1 MVITLVSTAGNRKT
15 ESMDK
20 DSDLIAIPFIVGV
33 LAAVLIVMA
42 GFFLVG
48 AAAGFPMLIIA
59 MVAVGYFAYRG
70 LKKDTPS

>member
-1 MVITLVSTAGNRKT
+1 VVFNVECRRGNGETQDMNR
-15 ESMDK
+15 

-59 MVAVGYFAYRG
+59 MSLVGYFAYRG
-70 LKKDTPS
+70 LKNSGSG

>member
-1 MVITLVSTAGNRKT
+1 MN
-15 ESMDK
+15 K

-59 MVAVGYFAYRG
+59 MAVVGYVAYRG

>member
-1 MVITLVSTAGNRKT
+1 MNR
-15 ESMDK
+15 
-20 DSDLIAIPFIVGV
+20 DSDLIAVPFIVGV

-59 MVAVGYFAYRG
+59 MCVIAYAAYRG
-70 LKKDTPS
+70 LSKNGKR